1 MGATCRNLATWLVL
15 VVVSGLCVR
24 AVHPSSESETSSI
37 TAGGT
42 LTWSFNPGVLGPL
55 SIRVDSGGS
64 ATHPIVD
71 SHLSFGSQIATTS
84 GLYVTRRGERIV
96 GFDGGILELRD
107 GPRLEGAGG
116 AIDWRQA
123 RIKPQTP
130 TLALT
135 VTDRNGAEWATL
147 DRPHFGV
154 SDDGHRFLL
163 REFNLRIGSAMA
175 ASLGDVRLIGE
186 IIGSVD
192 LDLPI
197 IRVHE
202 VEEGME
208 QQRCT
213 CSASWPTSQN
223 PVKLQMLF
231 LDHDPELGGLADSVS
246 VMRCGI
252 PTASGEY
259 LPCTRGS
266 RNGLVVIASDAAVQN
281 VGDTAIAWRPM
292 FSKPAEPYGND
303 QHPFLYWNLY
313 RFDPDGSIRQIGAS
327 GVKHAYFPDNFGC
340 NCPSALVSFPQCK
353 ETYAAGTNDVAN
365 VFGPRGEI
373 IPNKGIWGRCG
384 SVFDGSCDGVR
395 DPAYPPKDDGYAYRL
410 AVREEDLLPMLHPKA
425 RYVFEYAYVIRDQ
438 ANPELSMAHRTLR
451 PSKVPTASG
460 VRWSTA
466 AIDFDQG
473 PAINAWISPIKPSA
487 RAANQRI
494 STPYGAFRVAASV
507 TALTKGLFR
516 YDYALLNEDFA
527 IASTTGQEPNLRIAD
542 SRGLDRIEVH
552 IRSKDISPVQTSV
565 AFGNNAPSVWAV
577 DAHPN
582 LVAWTAP
589 EHHSLGWGMLV
600 SFSLV
605 TKSAPSAGEILI
617 CSGST
622 GSGTATYKIMMP
634 AP

>member
-1 MGATCRNLATWLVL
+1 
-15 VVVSGLCVR
+15 
-24 AVHPSSESETSSI
+24 
-37 TAGGT
+37 
-42 LTWSFNPGVLGPL
+42 
-55 SIRVDSGGS
+55 
-64 ATHPIVD
+64 
-71 SHLSFGSQIATTS
+71 
-84 GLYVTRRGERIV
+84 
-96 GFDGGILELRD
+96 
-107 GPRLEGAGG
+107 
-116 AIDWRQA
+116 
-123 RIKPQTP
+123 
-130 TLALT
+130 
-135 VTDRNGAEWATL
+135 
-147 DRPHFGV
+147 
-154 SDDGHRFLL
+154 
-163 REFNLRIGSAMA
+163 
-175 ASLGDVRLIGE
+175 
-186 IIGSVD
+186 
-192 LDLPI
+192 
-197 IRVHE
+197 
-202 VEEGME
+202 
-208 QQRCT
+208 
-213 CSASWPTSQN
+213 
-223 PVKLQMLF
+223 
-231 LDHDPELGGLADSVS
+231 
-246 VMRCGI
+246 
-252 PTASGEY
+252 
-259 LPCTRGS
+259 
-266 RNGLVVIASDAAVQN
+266 
-281 VGDTAIAWRPM
+281 M

-634 AP
+634 APWAGGAGTEQCLKNIESALSQAGASLSDFVRINYVLPDANEFSKCWPVLRRYLGDVRPAGMMIAANLLDPRMRIEIEATAFRRTDAAPSSVVAW